1 VRIDLS
7 RGDIP
12 VPEQL
17 LDGTDIAAH
26 LQQVGCERMPQR
38 MRTQLFDDASTM
50 TRRLQSTRQD
60 GIVKVVPAL
69 DPVDRIDR
77 ALYGR

>member
-1 VRIDLS
+1 
-7 RGDIP
+7 
-12 VPEQL
+12 
-17 LDGTDIAAH
+17 
-26 LQQVGCERMPQR
+26 VGCERMPQR